1 LPASSYAPQALSKG
15 HTKSTKQAKLTK
27 GGFAGQ

>member
-1 LPASSYAPQALSKG
+1 LPSGIYAPQALFKG